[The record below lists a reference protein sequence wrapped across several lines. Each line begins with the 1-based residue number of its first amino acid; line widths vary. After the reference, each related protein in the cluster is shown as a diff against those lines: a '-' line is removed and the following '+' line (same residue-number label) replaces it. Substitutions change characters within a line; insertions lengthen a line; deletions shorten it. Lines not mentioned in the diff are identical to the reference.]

1 MHYYLTRG
9 DEKNIKRSIL
19 SPINKYI
26 GLENINEEIYGWAIS
41 RGVGKNRQKNERY
54 SKEMRDGDKII
65 IWPKGES
72 KKIYSG
78 IIIDTIMGRDI
89 PKKIWGEGTDS
100 KYDCAIFIKEVK
112 ETSIPKKDLIKRLGY
127 KGAPQGIGELKGQK
141 VEAIKDVL
149 KYIKEDSSKQNNIDK
164 EKSALV
170 EKILVDKYWN
180 YNKNDDIKCSWNT
193 NLNNQSSRDN
203 KKITKSKKSPRT
215 KKQNSRSM
223 KIIGLT
229 GEKKANEFICDNK
242 EEILTKLGV
251 RYQDINEVKVNWF
264 NANIEI
270 ENSEKETDRS
280 VGKGYD
286 IEILVNDKI
295 VKFEVKSS
303 YEGNVNEIV
312 LTRNELIEMKG
323 SNLNNSEFYY
333 ILLVSNL
340 KNNPQIT
347 IVKNFS
353 EEFSEQYLEISSKHA
368 IYINKINSKYIV

>member
-1 MHYYLTRG
+1 MKVLAIRG
-9 DEKNIKRSIL
+9 
-19 SPINKYI
+19 
-26 GLENINEEIYGWAIS
+26 ATT
-41 RGVGKNRQKNERY
+41 V
-54 SKEMRDGDKII
+54 
-65 IWPKGES
+65 
-72 KKIYSG
+72 
-78 IIIDTIMGRDI
+78 
-89 PKKIWGEGTDS
+89 
-100 KYDCAIFIKEVK
+100 
-112 ETSIPKKDLIKRLGY
+112 TS
-127 KGAPQGIGELKGQK
+127 
-141 VEAIKDVL
+141 
-149 KYIKEDSSKQNNIDK
+149 N
-164 EKSALV
+164 
-170 EKILVDKYWN
+170 
-180 YNKNDDIKCSWNT
+180 
-193 NLNNQSSRDN
+193 
-203 KKITKSKKSPRT
+203 
-215 KKQNSRSM
+215 
-223 KIIGLT
+223 
-229 GEKKANEFICDNK
+229 NK